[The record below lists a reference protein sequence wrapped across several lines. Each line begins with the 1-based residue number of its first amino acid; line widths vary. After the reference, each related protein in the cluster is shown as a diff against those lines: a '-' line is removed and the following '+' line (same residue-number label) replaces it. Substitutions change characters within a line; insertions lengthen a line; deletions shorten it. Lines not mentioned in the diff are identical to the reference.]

1 MIEIINHPPPDW
13 SDLPLTKGG
22 HGAPQA
28 IMPAHLA
35 LIAWVVEGEAPMH
48 RPVRGDRWWNT
59 DTDSVRDAPR
69 WHDSPPSSAI
79 PIETRSTVSHRL
91 PLGEYA
97 SAHLAEF
104 SVGYL
109 ALARDAA
116 LVAARESYVRLAV
129 RYAVLAAE
137 REIEEERANKFGQPG
152 PAARPG
158 SRWTEVA
165 RAPIPAPGRPTGE
178 SAAAV

>member
-1 MIEIINHPPPDW
+1 MY
-13 SDLPLTKGG
+13 
-22 HGAPQA
+22 Q
-28 IMPAHLA
+28 
-35 LIAWVVEGEAPMH
+35 
-48 RPVRGDRWWNT
+48 PVRGDRWWNT
-59 DTDSVRDAPR
+59 DTASVRDGR
-69 WHDSPPSSAI
+69 RSRDTSPSSAI
-79 PIETRSTVSHRL
+79 PIETRSNTSHRL
-91 PLGEYA
+91 SPGEYA
-97 SAHLAEF
+97 AAHLAEF

-158 SRWTEVA
+158 SR
-165 RAPIPAPGRPTGE
+165 
-178 SAAAV
+178 